1 MLLSAQENTAD
12 FITSPTA
19 DEMAS
24 AITKSIRNVM
34 AVVCHS
40 QIAPKSELTP
50 IVGQS
55 CAEVETPVPPKIQEP
70 PSIIPGKPSV
80 CNIPSPK

>member
-40 QIAPKSELTP
+40 QIAPEVPVNTYCRSELCR
-50 IVGQS
+50 S
-55 CAEVETPVPPKIQEP
+55 
-70 PSIIPGKPSV
+70 
-80 CNIPSPK
+80 